1 MACKQHSHVDE
12 YLACRHRYRNP
23 DETGDQIEDRAGD
36 CMVVLSKNPTG
47 AGGQGDDKTPSPII
61 VGNLFIGVYET
72 AA

>member
-1 MACKQHSHVDE
+1 
-12 YLACRHRYRNP
+12 
-23 DETGDQIEDRAGD
+23 
-36 CMVVLSKNPTG
+36 MVVLSKNATG